1 MEILKKQIIKYFTE
15 NDSMWRKDNVILY
28 AEYDLYNIVSKA
40 SPKRF
45 KISKMVE
52 QIVSPLTKLFEDN
65 TFP

>member
-1 MEILKKQIIKYFTE
+1 MENLKKQIIKYFTE

-28 AEYDLYNIVSKA
+28 AEFDLYNIVSKA

-52 QIVSPLTKLFEDN
+52 QIVSP
-65 TFP
+65 